1 MIGGKQVIK
10 RATGISLVIGFLFTG
25 CGQAD
30 QAATDT
36 GIEEVDE
43 QSASGEKTENSEQ
56 PENREHVAAE
66 EQADAE
72 EYADVEDQTEDKD
85 MAATLLYQGHGSV
98 RIVTGEGKVIYIDPF
113 MGDGYNLPAD
123 LVLMTHG
130 HYDHTQENLITSK
143 NEGCT
148 VIKWSDALK
157 DGEYQNYDLGF
168 VSVETVEAGYNS
180 NHDVSECVGFILTFS
195 DGVKAYFSGDTSTT
209 PSMSGFAEKK
219 LDYAFLCC
227 DGVYNMDAA
236 EASECAKIIGAKH
249 TIPYHMEPAKDKSGF
264 DMSVAESFDAPGK
277 IILKPG
283 EELVLE

>member
-1 MIGGKQVIK
+1 MIGGKQVLK
-10 RATGISLVIGFLFTG
+10 RAIGISQVIGFLFTG

-30 QAATDT
+30 QAAEDT
-36 GIEEVDE
+36 GIEEFDE
-43 QSASGEKTENSEQ
+43 RGTSGEKTDNSEQ
-56 PENREHVAAE
+56 PENRAQVAAE
-66 EQADAE
+66 EQAE
-72 EYADVEDQTEDKD
+72 VENQTEDVNK
-85 MAATLLYQGHGSV
+85 AATLLYQGHGSV

-113 MGDGYNLPAD
+113 MGDGYDLPAD
-123 LVLMTHG
+123 LILMTHG

-180 NHDVSECVGFILTFS
+180 NHDASECVGFILTFS

-219 LDYAFLCC
+219 IDYAFLCC